1 LARLAVDALVLDDLQ
16 IFGAPGALV
25 TEEHGG
31 LGSTH
36 HGLPPSVLVYQRPI
50 LWHYVNA
57 KFQTCPSKINRLP
70 AADRR

>member
-1 LARLAVDALVLDDLQ
+1 VATTDWRGFAVDALVLDDLQ

-36 HGLPPSVLVYQRPI
+36 HGIPPIVLACKAQTPHSVALR
-50 LWHYVNA
+50 
-57 KFQTCPSKINRLP
+57 
-70 AADRR
+70 

>member
-36 HGLPPSVLVYQRPI
+36 TVYRHLCWFYKAPTPHSVALR
-50 LWHYVNA
+50 
-57 KFQTCPSKINRLP
+57 
-70 AADRR
+70 